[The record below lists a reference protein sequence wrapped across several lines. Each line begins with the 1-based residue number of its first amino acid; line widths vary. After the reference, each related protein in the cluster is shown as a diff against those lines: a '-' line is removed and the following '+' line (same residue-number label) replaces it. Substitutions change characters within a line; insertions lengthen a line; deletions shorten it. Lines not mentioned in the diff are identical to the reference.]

1 MSDPSSAPG
10 QGNSGQAGSGQA
22 GSGHANPGGLAVSP
36 IAINAQYVKDLSF
49 ENPNAPQILAQL
61 REQPSVQV
69 NVDVKARKLADT
81 IYEVVLVIRA
91 EARHGEQT
99 AFMAEITY
107 GGVFTVSGI
116 TDDQLQPL
124 LLIECP
130 RLLFPYAR
138 AILSET
144 VRDGGF
150 PPLLLQPLDFAEM
163 YRRTPPQA
171 MQA

>member
-1 MSDPSSAPG
+1 MSDPSSGPNGAT
-10 QGNSGQAGSGQA
+10 Q
-22 GSGHANPGGLAVSP
+22 GGLATSP

-49 ENPNAPQILAQL
+49 ENPNSPQILAQL
-61 REQPSVQV
+61 REQPAVQV

-81 IYEVVLVIRA
+81 VFEVVLVVRA
-91 EARHGEQT
+91 EARHGET
-99 AFMAEITY
+99 VAFMAEITY
-107 GGVFTVSGI
+107 GGVFTVSGVG
-116 TDDQLQPL
+116 DDQLQPL

-163 YRRTPPQA
+163 YRRTPPQQ